1 MVEPTPDFR
10 CRQPKAAETADC
22 QMRASSS
29 DCLRSVKI
37 HCWFGFIRLPLGGL
51 MSSNDA
57 RRPMKGLALVLA
69 LLIAVST
76 SAWGQGERRIA
87 LVVGNAAYTS
97 AGALANPVNDA
108 NDIAAA
114 LKGLGFEVFS
124 GTDLDKRSFD
134 MKLREF
140 SRALPK
146 SDVALFFYAGHG
158 LQVSGRNF
166 LVPVDAQLQGE
177 RDLDFE
183 GVSLDF
189 VLKQMELE
197 RDGKTSIVL
206 LDACRD
212 NPLARNLARTMGT
225 RSAAVGQGL
234 AQVQAGVGTFVAYST
249 QPGNVAL
256 DGQGRNSPFTAALTK
271 ALSQP
276 ERTLTSIMIDVRKDV
291 LASTKGRQVPWDH
304 SALTGEFYFKLAS
317 ASGAMRQGTPSA
329 PGTSEE
335 RLRQLEEEIKKRA
348 DPQQT
353 AKVVEL
359 AQSRER
365 LKRLDEE
372 NRRDQKRISD
382 IMMARARNPGAQNDP
397 FEIGNI
403 QMEIGKR
410 SGEMRKLRERVAELE
425 AELGLA
431 QPKPTAKQ

>member
-1 MVEPTPDFR
+1 MPCIQTRWPTR
-10 CRQPKAAETADC
+10 GIA
-22 QMRASSS
+22 
-29 DCLRSVKI
+29 
-37 HCWFGFIRLPLGGL
+37 
-51 MSSNDA
+51 
-57 RRPMKGLALVLA
+57 LALA
-69 LLIAVST
+69 LLGLVVLNVK
-76 SAWGQGERRIA
+76 AWAQAERRIA

-108 NDIAAA
+108 SDIASA
-114 LKGLGFEVFS
+114 LKVLGFEVIS

-134 MKLREF
+134 IKLREF

-189 VLKQMELE
+189 ILKQMELE

-256 DGQGRNSPFTAALTK
+256 DGQGRNSPFTSALTK
-271 ALSQP
+271 ALTKP
-276 ERTLTSIMIDVRKDV
+276 DRTLTSIMIDVRKDV
-291 LASTKGRQVPWDH
+291 LASTNGRQVPWDH

-317 ASGAMRQGTPSA
+317 APGALKQGTPSA
-329 PGTSEE
+329 PGSNED
-335 RLRQLEEEIKKRA
+335 RLRQLEEELKKRA

-365 LKRLDEE
+365 LKRLEEE
-372 NRRDQKRISD
+372 NRRDQKKISD
-382 IMMARARNPGAQNDP
+382 LMMARARNPGSNTDP

-410 SGEMRKLRERVAELE
+410 STEMRKLRERIITLE
-425 AELGLA
+425 VELGLA
-431 QPKPTAKQ
+431 EQKQNDAVTGSTKRQ

>member
-1 MVEPTPDFR
+1 MAWLRVLMAAAVMV
-10 CRQPKAAETADC
+10 CLLHQP
-22 QMRASSS
+22 
-29 DCLRSVKI
+29 V
-37 HCWFGFIRLPLGGL
+37 
-51 MSSNDA
+51 DA
-57 RRPMKGLALVLA
+57 Q
-69 LLIAVST
+69 S
-76 SAWGQGERRIA
+76 ERRVA
-87 LVVGNAAYTS
+87 LVVGNAAYAS

-108 NDIAAA
+108 GDMTGI
-114 LKGLGFEVFS
+114 LRGLGFEVIA

-134 MKLREF
+134 GKLREF
-140 SRALPK
+140 ARALPK
-146 SDVALFFYAGHG
+146 ADVALLFYAGHG
-158 LQVSGRNF
+158 LQVAGRNF
-166 LVPVDAQLQGE
+166 LVPVDALLQTE

-189 VLKQMELE
+189 VLKQMELD
-197 RDGKTSIVL
+197 RDGRTSIVL

-225 RSAAVGQGL
+225 RSASVGQGL

-271 ALSQP
+271 ALANP

-291 LASTKGRQVPWDH
+291 LSATNGRQVPWDH

-317 ASGAMRQGTPSA
+317 ATGALKQATPSS
-329 PGTSEE
+329 PDTSEQ
-335 RLRQLEEEIKKRA
+335 RLRQLEEEVRKKS

-365 LKRLDEE
+365 LKRLEDE

-382 IMMARARNPGAQNDP
+382 LMISRSRNQGANNNDP

-410 SGEMRKLRERVAELE
+410 VSEMKKLRERITVLE
-425 AELGLA
+425 AELGIA
-431 QPKPTAKQ
+431 NSQTEATSGAKR